1 MAAVA
6 KRRLMKRAC
15 LLTLA
20 LVAILEVGVG
30 AQQNPAVVSLN
41 SPKCVRVPE
50 ARGETAA
57 DEELGI
63 GRSGEYCAYPLRMM
77 AYHRIVND
85 HLGGPPILVSYDPD
99 SGAGRVFDPVLD
111 GKSYTFDAAPP
122 QRGLPMLT
130 DRETRSLW
138 SALSGEA
145 LSGPLA
151 GKRMTLIPSLIL
163 TWERWKELHPDSW
176 VLAEDVRLSPHYTV
190 RATPASCPIP
200 AAVSH
205 DLLRRPDS
213 RLKADTLVLGL
224 TAAGETAAFPLT
236 DKRGRSLRQPQV
248 IEQTLGDQRLVL
260 FSDPSARAAATY
272 RPVVKDRPL
281 TFTVSGDGGTPRWSD
296 RQTGSLW
303 TIEGRCVAGP
313 LKGESLSPLEFVRV
327 RWYAWS
333 ALHPRSGIFRSR
345 SGLAGSGR

>member
-1 MAAVA
+1 
-6 KRRLMKRAC
+6 MKRAC

-20 LVAILEVGVG
+20 LVAILEVVVG

-111 GKSYTFDAAPP
+111 GQSYTFDAAPP

-205 DLLRRPDS
+205 DLLRKSDS

-236 DKRGRSLRQPQV
+236 DKQGRSLRQPQV
-248 IEQTLGDQRLVL
+248 IEQTLGDQRLV
-260 FSDPSARAAATY
+260 
-272 RPVVKDRPL
+272 
-281 TFTVSGDGGTPRWSD
+281 TVSGDGGTPRWSD

-303 TIEGRCVAGP
+303 TIEGQCVAGP
-313 LKGESLSPLEFVRV
+313 LKGESLSPSEFVRV

-345 SGLAGSGR
+345 SGQAGSGR